1 VTERQPFIGERAY
14 READAHLFFGRS
26 VETRQARAL
35 WLEHR
40 MVVMHGPEASGK
52 TSLLH
57 AGVLPSLDASAA
69 NLLPVG
75 RVGPGSR
82 LGPGQPVA
90 SPVDT
95 LIRSWTRDG
104 QPRPRAGMTI
114 QDFLAERRAEGD
126 QGKSRPLLAAIDQF
140 EECLAPAIGRSD
152 QDRLI
157 GELFAALDAIPEL
170 HVLLVIRQDVIP
182 VLARQRM
189 FTDMKSRYFP
199 LLPFE
204 SAIAAVAL
212 EKAASISGIS
222 LASGVTDQLIRDL
235 STVTF
240 QDLAGNTATISRNQ
254 VEPLQLQITGQS
266 LWASLPATA
275 QVITGEQLQSWGGA
289 DGALIAFYDSAVK
302 DAAAEFGIEG
312 SRLHDWIRRTFV
324 TELGT
329 RESVRDTQVAITGI
343 IAEAADYLVG
353 RRVLSTEYRDEILWY
368 QLSHDRLAYVVLAAN
383 SNSKQTQGP
392 GASGHEEPSTA
403 HGMRAM
409 ARAAL
414 KKGNLPAAR
423 QHAAEAIARYQAED
437 DWRGIADT
445 RLVEADIA
453 RAAGDL
459 LSAEQHLRS
468 ALSVFLMLEDGYS
481 AVRVLT
487 ALADL
492 RYAVG
497 DYAAAADL
505 NRQAVER
512 MPGDVTALTGLG
524 YAQWQAGSPADA
536 EATFG
541 QVLRRESDA
550 AMALVGRAQIRADL
564 GRYDSA
570 LSDLDRALQSPLGRD
585 IEADARSAR
594 ALALAGLGRVAE
606 ARRELTASFQI
617 DPDRP
622 RSRLRAGRIAAILGE
637 RNEMRAEIER
647 ALSGR
652 RSSLSSVERD
662 SANRL
667 LDSLR

>member
-57 AGVLPSLDASAA
+57 AGVLPSLDPGVA

-82 LGPGQPVA
+82 LGQGQPVA
-90 SPVDT
+90 SPVGT

-104 QPRPRAGMTI
+104 QSRPRAGMTI
-114 QDFLAERRAEGD
+114 QDFLAERRAVGD

-140 EECLAPAIGRSD
+140 EECLAPAIERSD
-152 QDRLI
+152 QDRLM

-170 HVLLVIRQDVIP
+170 HVLLVIRQDFIP
-182 VLARQRM
+182 VLARQQM
-189 FTDMKSRYFP
+189 FTDIQSRYFP
-199 LLPFE
+199 LPPFE
-204 SAIAAVAL
+204 SGIAAVAL
-212 EKAASISGIS
+212 EKAANISGIS
-222 LASGVTDQLIRDL
+222 LASGVTDQLVSDL
-235 STVTF
+235 STMTF
-240 QDLAGNTATISRNQ
+240 QDLAGNTATIVRNQ
-254 VEPLQLQITGQS
+254 VEPLQLQVTGRS
-266 LWASLPATA
+266 LWASLPPTA

-289 DGALIAFYDSAVK
+289 DRALIAFYDSAVK
-302 DAAAEFGIEG
+302 DAAAESGIEE

-329 RESVRDTQVAITGI
+329 RGSVRDIQVVISGI

-353 RRVLSTEYRDEILWY
+353 RRVLSTEYHDGILWY
-368 QLSHDRLAYVVLAAN
+368 QLSHDRLASVVLA
-383 SNSKQTQGP
+383 SNGNRKRMQGP
-392 GASGHEEPSTA
+392 GAPGNEEPSTA

-409 ARAAL
+409 ARAAFN
-414 KKGNLPAAR
+414 KGNLPAAR
-423 QHAAEAIARYQAED
+423 QHAEEAIARYQAED

-453 RAAGDL
+453 RVAGDL

-481 AVRVLT
+481 AARALT

-492 RYAVG
+492 RFAVG

-536 EATFG
+536 EATFS
-541 QVLRRESDA
+541 QVLRRESNA
-550 AMALVGRAQIRADL
+550 AMALVGRGQIRADL

-594 ALALAGLGRVAE
+594 ALALAGLGRVVE

-617 DPDRP
+617 DSDRP

-652 RSSLSSVERD
+652 RPSLSSVERD

>member
-1 VTERQPFIGERAY
+1 
-14 READAHLFFGRS
+14 
-26 VETRQARAL
+26 
-35 WLEHR
+35 
-40 MVVMHGPEASGK
+40 
-52 TSLLH
+52 
-57 AGVLPSLDASAA
+57 
-69 NLLPVG
+69 
-75 RVGPGSR
+75 
-82 LGPGQPVA
+82 
-90 SPVDT
+90 
-95 LIRSWTRDG
+95 
-104 QPRPRAGMTI
+104 
-114 QDFLAERRAEGD
+114 
-126 QGKSRPLLAAIDQF
+126 
-140 EECLAPAIGRSD
+140 
-152 QDRLI
+152 
-157 GELFAALDAIPEL
+157 
-170 HVLLVIRQDVIP
+170 
-182 VLARQRM
+182 
-189 FTDMKSRYFP
+189 
-199 LLPFE
+199 
-204 SAIAAVAL
+204 
-212 EKAASISGIS
+212 
-222 LASGVTDQLIRDL
+222 
-235 STVTF
+235 
-240 QDLAGNTATISRNQ
+240 
-254 VEPLQLQITGQS
+254 
-266 LWASLPATA
+266 
-275 QVITGEQLQSWGGA
+275 
-289 DGALIAFYDSAVK
+289 
-302 DAAAEFGIEG
+302 
-312 SRLHDWIRRTFV
+312 
-324 TELGT
+324 
-329 RESVRDTQVAITGI
+329 VRDTQVALSGI

-353 RRVLSTEYRDEILWY
+353 RRVLSTEYRDGILWY
-368 QLSHDRLAYVVLAAN
+368 QLSHDRLAFVVQAVN
-383 SNSKQTQGP
+383 PQGP
-392 GASGHEEPSTA
+392 GAPGSEEPSTA

-409 ARAAL
+409 ARAAFN
-414 KKGNLPAAR
+414 KGNLPAAR
-423 QHAAEAIARYQAED
+423 RHAAEAIARYQAGD

-459 LSAEQHLRS
+459 LCAEQHLRS

-481 AVRVLT
+481 AARVLT

-492 RYAVG
+492 RSVVG

-550 AMALVGRAQIRADL
+550 AMALVGRGQIRADL

-570 LSDLDRALQSPLGRD
+570 LSDLDHALQSPLGRD

-617 DPDRP
+617 DSDRP

-652 RSSLSSVERD
+652 RPSLSSVERD